1 VVVRMLVRAAQPL
14 HTLITLVALFSKHEW
29 RRNQAMEILR
39 MLLEK
44 DELDVK
50 PKARKAKK

>member
-1 VVVRMLVRAAQPL
+1 MLVRAAQPL